1 MGSQLESAASFR
13 GYLAS
18 VEDLSRTSSP
28 ISSGGVHE
36 SVFESPPV
44 ILTAVHKSWDGIS
57 EDEMLHCDYNIKW
70 SISLC
75 LSVA

>member
-28 ISSGGVHE
+28 ISSGGVQE
-36 SVFESPPV
+36 SVYESPPV
-44 ILTAVHKSWDGIS
+44 ILTAVHKSWDGIG
-57 EDEMLHCDYNIKW
+57 EDELLQYDRNKK
-70 SISLC
+70 
-75 LSVA
+75 

>member
-1 MGSQLESAASFR
+1 MSSQLESATSFR

-36 SVFESPPV
+36 SVFKSSPV

-57 EDEMLHCDYNIKW
+57 EDELLQWDRNRK
-70 SISLC
+70 
-75 LSVA
+75 